1 MKKMRHAL
9 MGIAVAGYCI
19 AAVPWSSA
27 ATADGPKRPVLYEF
41 IQQTVGDHP
50 ALKASGAALA
60 AARARA
66 RGQARPVYNPELE
79 FGYENAEV
87 NTKEIGVSQ
96 AFDWS
101 GKRGARAGVGR
112 AEFEAAEAA
121 YDLAYKTLLTEILT
135 ALANY
140 HTEYLKHSVAA
151 EKEAVSVKF
160 LALAKRLSSA
170 GEMPRA
176 ELLTAQ
182 LALAESRAAKNEAA
196 AALSSANER
205 LVAIIGEDRDFWP
218 KLDGV
223 PSTLHIGTDDIDL
236 IVENLPEIRLAIAE
250 TEISRARIKV
260 AKTDRMPDPTIGLR
274 VGEEGNSN
282 LFGLSVSMPIP
293 IRNSYKAEVQAAGSD
308 LLGAQQAY
316 YSVNRQV
323 RARFN
328 ASLKRYR
335 SASEA
340 WRVWEENGAE
350 PLDEQ
355 RALLGQLLEAREI
368 SAINYLVQ
376 LNQTFTTETAS
387 IELNGRLW
395 SAWFEWQNAGANVG
409 TWLETLQ

>member
-9 MGIAVAGYCI
+9 MGIAVVGYCTAI
-19 AAVPWSSA
+19 VPWSA
-27 ATADGPKRPVLYEF
+27 AANADGPKRPVLYEF
-41 IQQTVGDHP
+41 IQQTIGDHP

-66 RGQARPVYNPELE
+66 RGQSRPVYNPELE
-79 FGYENAEV
+79 IGYENAEV
-87 NTKEIGVSQ
+87 NTKEIGISQ

-112 AEFEAAEAA
+112 AEYEAAEAA
-121 YDLAYKTLLTEILT
+121 YDLARKTLLTEILT

-140 HTEYLKHSVAA
+140 RTEYQKHSVAA
-151 EKEAVSVKF
+151 EKEALSVKF

-196 AALSSANER
+196 AALSFANER
-205 LVAIIGEDRDFWP
+205 LVATIGEDRDFWP

-223 PSTLHIGTDDIDL
+223 PSGVRLHTDDTALNI
-236 IVENLPEIRLAIAE
+236 EGLPEVRMAIAN

-282 LFGLSVSMPIP
+282 LVGLSVSMPIP
-293 IRNSYKAEVQAAGSD
+293 IRNSYKAEVHATGSD
-308 LLGAQQAY
+308 LLAAQQAY
-316 YSVNRQV
+316 YSVNRRV
-323 RARFN
+323 RARFD
-328 ASLKRYR
+328 ASLKRYT

-350 PLDEQ
+350 PLGEQ

-368 SAINYLVQ
+368 SAIDYLVQ
-376 LNQTFTTETAS
+376 LNQTFATETAS

-395 SAWFEWQNAGANVG
+395 SAWFEWQNAGANVS
-409 TWLETLQ
+409 TWLETIQ

>member
-1 MKKMRHAL
+1 MKKMRYAFA
-9 MGIAVAGYCI
+9 GIAVVGYCT
-19 AAVPWSSA
+19 AMVPWSA
-27 ATADGPKRPVLYEF
+27 AANADVLKRPVLYEF

-50 ALKASGAALA
+50 SLKASEAALS

-66 RGQARPVYNPELE
+66 RGQSRPVYNPELE
-79 FGYENAEV
+79 IGYESADV
-87 NTKEIGVSQ
+87 NTKEIGISQ

-112 AEFEAAEAA
+112 AEIDAAEAA
-121 YDLAYKTLLTEILT
+121 YALARKTILTEILT
-135 ALANY
+135 ALGDY
-140 HTEYLKHSVAA
+140 HTEYQKHGVAA
-151 EKEAVSVKF
+151 EKEALSLKF
-160 LALAKRLSSA
+160 LAIAKRLRGA
-170 GEMPRA
+170 GEIPRA

-182 LALAESRAAKNEAA
+182 LALAEARAEKNEAA
-196 AALSSANER
+196 AALSIANER
-205 LVAIIGEDRDFWP
+205 LVATVGEDRDFWP
-218 KLDGV
+218 RLDGV
-223 PSTLHIGTDDIDL
+223 PSVLSIGTDDIDL
-236 IVENLPEIRLAIAE
+236 NVEKLPEMRLAIAE

-260 AKTDRMPDPTIGLR
+260 AKTDRMPDPTVGLR

-282 LFGLSVSMPIP
+282 LVGLSVSMPIP

-308 LLGAQQAY
+308 LLAAQQAY

-323 RARFN
+323 RARFD
-328 ASLKRYR
+328 ASMKRYT
-335 SASEA
+335 SASKA
-340 WRVWEENGAE
+340 WRIWEENGAE
-350 PLDEQ
+350 PLGEQ

-395 SAWFEWQNAGANVG
+395 SAWFEWQNAGANVS

>member
-1 MKKMRHAL
+1 MKKMRRTL
-9 MGIAVAGYCI
+9 VGI
-19 AAVPWSSA
+19 AAVGYCTAFVPWSTA
-27 ATADGPKRPVLYEF
+27 ALADAQKRPVLYEF

-50 ALKASGAALA
+50 SLKASEAALS

-66 RGQARPVYNPELE
+66 LGQSRPVYNPALAV
-79 FGYENAEV
+79 GYENAELT
-87 NTKEIGVSQ
+87 TKEIGISQ

-112 AEFEAAEAA
+112 AEIEAAEAA
-121 YDLAYKTLLTEILT
+121 YALARKTILTEILT

-140 HTEYLKHSVAA
+140 RTEFQKHSVAA
-151 EKEAVSVKF
+151 EKETLSVKF

-170 GEMPRA
+170 GEMPRS

-182 LALAESRAAKNEAA
+182 LALAESRAAKNEVA
-196 AALSSANER
+196 AALSNANER
-205 LVAIIGEDRDFWP
+205 LIATVGEDRGFWP
-218 KLDGV
+218 RLDGV
-223 PSTLHIGTDDIDL
+223 PSVPGNGADDSNF
-236 IVENLPEIRLAIAE
+236 IVEKLPEMRLAIAE

-260 AKTDRMPDPTIGLR
+260 AKTDRMPDPTVGLR

-282 LFGLSVSMPIP
+282 LVGLSVSMPIP

-308 LLGAQQAY
+308 LMVAQQAY

-323 RARFN
+323 RARFD
-328 ASLKRYR
+328 ASLRRYI

-350 PLDEQ
+350 PLGEQ

-376 LNQTFTTETAS
+376 LNQTFATETAS

-395 SAWFEWQNAGANVG
+395 SAWFEWQNAGANIS
-409 TWLETLQ
+409 TWLETIQ